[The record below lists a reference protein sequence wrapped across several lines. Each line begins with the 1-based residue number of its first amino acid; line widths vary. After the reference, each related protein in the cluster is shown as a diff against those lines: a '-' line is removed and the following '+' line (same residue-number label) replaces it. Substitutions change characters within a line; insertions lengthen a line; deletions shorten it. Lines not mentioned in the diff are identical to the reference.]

1 MKREDVLNILR
12 EHLPDL
18 RAQFG
23 VQSLALFGSL
33 ARGEATAASDVDIL
47 VELDRLITLFDLVAL
62 EQRLA
67 HLLGVP
73 KVDVVLRDCI
83 YPELKDS
90 ILEDAIHV
98 G

>member
-1 MKREDVLNILR
+1 MK
-12 EHLPDL
+12 
-18 RAQFG
+18 
-23 VQSLALFGSL
+23 SLALFGSL
-33 ARGEATAASDVDIL
+33 ARGGAAPARDVDIL

-67 HLLGVP
+67 ELLGVP
-73 KVDVVLRDCI
+73 KVDVVLQDCI